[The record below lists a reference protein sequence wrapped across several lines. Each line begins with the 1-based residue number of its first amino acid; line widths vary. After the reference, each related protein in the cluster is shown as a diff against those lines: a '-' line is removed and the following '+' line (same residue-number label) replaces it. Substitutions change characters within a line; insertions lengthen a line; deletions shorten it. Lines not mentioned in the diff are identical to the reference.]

1 MSGANKTVTPE
12 LVALIVDLLPTAG
25 SLRDIGAITGLS
37 FDQIRRESAP
47 FLAIMKLA
55 GTHPQ
60 CGCGKDRFHPYGCVD
75 SQVKGARTVAER
87 APTAAERKW
96 SDRREAFVEMLV
108 AGHRFVDIDKALG
121 ALKASRKFLRFLS
134 KDQIAQREREYARL
148 AQCRNAKKEKEKPK
162 LKPKPK
168 QTIKKEKKPK
178 CAPRRSEPKRPFS
191 DGLYARIASAV
202 PRWLSPAL
210 RDDVISDMYVA
221 VTSGAMAVDLVETN
235 ARKFASAAANQ
246 FETKY
251 GPRSLDEKLF
261 DEGGMT
267 LGDTLVDQDA
277 LSAFAALDDMPL
289 DRRKREAWA

>member
-25 SLRDIGAITGLS
+25 SLRGIGAITGLS

-75 SQVKGARTVAER
+75 SQAKGARTVAER
-87 APTAAERKW
+87 APTAAEQKW

-121 ALKASRKFLRFLS
+121 AFKASRKFLRFLS
-134 KDQIAQREREYARL
+134 EDQIAQREREYARL
-148 AQCRNAKKEKEKPK
+148 AQCRNAKKEKP
-162 LKPKPK
+162 KPKPRV
-168 QTIKKEKKPK
+168 KKEKKQK
-178 CAPRRSEPKRPFS
+178 CAPSRSEPKRPFS

-221 VTSGAMAVDLVETN
+221 VTSGAMAADLVETN

-267 LGDTLVDQDA
+267 LGDTLVDHGA
-277 LSAFAALDDMPL
+277 SSAFAALDDMPL
-289 DRRKREAWA
+289 NRRRREAWA